1 MYSKRIKRFKLFLLI
16 LLTAQAII
24 HAQVVRDIIP
34 VVKVTAGQTDS
45 IFLPDLFYSEYY
57 SAKFNSTPNI
67 NVVYKPASRFVFL
80 TPQKDFEGLDIVKFT
95 LANVPYYFFV
105 ESNIKLEKTFK
116 FKPEGSPKS
125 VTLFGTFNSWNRESL
140 PMNDANGDGVYEIT
154 IPLNAGLYEYK
165 FFVDGEEI
173 EDPENPESKPN
184 GIGGTNSILVIE
196 SRHPEKN
203 YLHLLGKKTDG
214 NDLTLSFFYENENMT
229 EPITEKNVFALW
241 NNRNFVKSNVKVNG
255 NKIEVLLN
263 SIPQLNES
271 VVRISVNY
279 NGAGSNYQTVYV
291 KNGEVIKDNT
301 GQLWQNA
308 IIYSMMIDR
317 FNDGDK
323 NNNNPIK
330 HKELSDK
337 GNYTGGDLQGIL
349 NKIEDGY
356 FDALNINTLWISPVI
371 DNPNQAYQEYPAPH
385 RYYSGYHGYWPISS
399 TVVEEK
405 FGDLELLKKLVKTAH
420 QHGIKILLDFVSNHV
435 HIEHPFWKEHRDWFG
450 VLELPDGRKNL
461 RLWDEQRLTTWF
473 EPYLPSFDYLGSK
486 DALETMTDNAVW
498 WLKETGADGFRH
510 DAVKHVPNEFWRM
523 LTSKIKKEI
532 ERPED
537 KIVYQIGE
545 TFGGY
550 DLISSYVNNGQ
561 LSAQFNFNLY
571 DTAIPVF
578 ISENGSFKTLDTEMK
593 KTFSVYGVN
602 HVMGNIMDS
611 HDKMRYMAFAD
622 GDVPLDQA
630 YNNEIG
636 WNNPPQVDNKESYS
650 KVKLHLSYI
659 LTIPGVPII
668 YYGDEIG
675 MTGASD
681 PDNRRKM
688 RFDGEITEWEKEM
701 LYDVQRIIKIRKEHP
716 ALRYGDF
723 LTLLAEKDVYAFIRS
738 DVNERVLVILNKG
751 IEKAKLNLQ
760 IPAIYK
766 LKNAINL
773 IDKKNIEINSNVL
786 NVEVPAIS
794 FMIFKID

>member
-1 MYSKRIKRFKLFLLI
+1 MCSKQIKQFIYFLLI
-16 LLTAQAII
+16 SVTAASFTQAQLI
-24 HAQVVRDIIP
+24 RDIMP

-45 IFLPDLFYSEYY
+45 VLLPDMFYSVYY

-67 NVVYKPASRFVFL
+67 KAIYKPASRYLFL
-80 TPQKDFEGLDIVKFT
+80 TPQKDFEGLEIVKFT

-116 FKPEGSPKS
+116 YKPAGSPRS
-125 VTLFGTFNSWNRESL
+125 VTLFGTFNSWNRENL
-140 PMNDANGDGVYEIT
+140 PMSDADGDGVYEIT

-165 FFVDGEEI
+165 FFVDGKEI

-184 GIGGTNSILVIE
+184 GIGGFNSILIIE
-196 SRHPEKN
+196 TQHPEKN
-203 YLHLLGKKTDG
+203 YLHILGKKMEANKITI
-214 NDLTLSFFYENENMT
+214 SFFYENEKMT
-229 EPITEKNVFALW
+229 EPITEENVFALW
-241 NNRNFVKSNVKVNG
+241 NNRNFVKSNVKVDG
-255 NKIEVLLN
+255 NKIDVVLN
-263 SIPQLNES
+263 SVTQLAES
-271 VVRISVNY
+271 VVRVAVSLS
-279 NGAGSNYQTVYV
+279 GAVSNFQTVRV
-291 KNGEVIKDNT
+291 KNGEVINENT
-301 GQLWQNA
+301 GQLWQDA

-323 NNNNPIK
+323 SNNNPIQ
-330 HKELSDK
+330 HDELSDK
-337 GNYTGGDLQGIL
+337 GNYMGGDLQGIL
-349 NKIEDGY
+349 NKIEEGY

-371 DNPNQAYQEYPAPH
+371 DNPNRAYQEYPSPQ
-385 RYYSGYHGYWPISS
+385 RYYSGYHGYWPVSS
-399 TVVEEK
+399 SSVEEK
-405 FGDLELLKKLVKTAH
+405 FGDMDLLKKFVNTAH
-420 QHGIKILLDFVSNHV
+420 QHRIKILLDFVSNHV
-435 HIEHPFWKEHRDWFG
+435 HIEHPFWKEHRNWFG

-473 EPYLPSFDYLGSK
+473 EPYLPSFDYIGSK
-486 DALETMTDNAVW
+486 EALETMTDNAVW

-510 DAVKHVPNEFWRM
+510 DAVKHVPNEFWRL
-523 LTSKIKKEI
+523 LTEKIKKEI
-532 ERPED
+532 EIPGE

-636 WNNPPQVDNKESYS
+636 WSNPPQVDNKESYK

-675 MTGASD
+675 MTGAGD

-688 RFDGEITEWEKEM
+688 RFDNEITEWEKEM
-701 LYDVQRIIKIRKEHP
+701 LADVKKIVKIRKEHP

-738 DVNERVLVILNKG
+738 DLNERILIMLNKG
-751 IEKAKLNLQ
+751 NQKVNLNLQ
-760 IPAIYK
+760 MPKIYE
-766 LKNAINL
+766 LKEAVNL
-773 IDKKNIEINSNVL
+773 IDNETAGINFNVL
-786 NVEVPAIS
+786 NVEVPAIG
-794 FMIFKID
+794 FAIYKLD